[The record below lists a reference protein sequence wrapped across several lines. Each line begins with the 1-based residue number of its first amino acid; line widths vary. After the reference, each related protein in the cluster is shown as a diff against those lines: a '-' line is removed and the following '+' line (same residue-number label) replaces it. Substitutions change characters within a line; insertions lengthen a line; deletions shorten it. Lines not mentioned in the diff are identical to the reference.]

1 MMAGNIKLNTPS
13 GGSVTLNAV
22 DTANN
27 FVMSVPA
34 AAGILINADSATGA
48 AQLPVGTTAQRPAS
62 PVTGQTRFN
71 TSLGIAETYNGATW
85 IATGGGIPVSVLVI
99 AGGGGGGS
107 GTFSVDNGGGGGA
120 GGLLAQTAF
129 LTSGTNYPVTV
140 GAGGASNTNGN
151 TSFISPFYY
160 AVGGGRGNTNSAA
173 GASGGSGGGGAGNS
187 GVGGAGTTG
196 QGNTGGTGGGTYGGG
211 GGGASA
217 VGATG
222 GVSGSQGGAGLA
234 NNITGS
240 SVTYGGGGGGGG
252 GAAAGGAGGG
262 GAGGLSTAVGTAG
275 TANLGGGGG
284 GGGANTNLAGGAGGS
299 GVVILSVPT
308 ASYTGTTTG
317 SPTITTNGAFTVI
330 KFNSSGSYTA

>member
-1 MMAGNIKLNTPS
+1 MAGSIKLAAPS

-22 DTANN
+22 DTAVNY
-27 FVMSVPA
+27 VMSVPA

-71 TSLGIAETYNGATW
+71 TTLGIAETYNGATW

-99 AGGGGGGS
+99 AGGGGGGP
-107 GTFSVDNGGGGGA
+107 GTFSVDAGGGGGA

-129 LTSGTNYPVTV
+129 LTSGTNYPITV

-160 AVGGGRGNTNSAA
+160 AVGGGRGNTNGAA
-173 GASGGSGGGGAGNS
+173 GGSGGSGGGGGGNA

-196 QGNTGGTGGGTYGGG
+196 QGNTGGTGVGTYGPGGGGAGAVGSNGSPPNAGAGGVGLASSITGTSVFYAGGG
-211 GGGASA
+211 GGNPSA
-217 VGATG
+217 AG
-222 GVSGSQGGAGLA
+222 GNGGGGAGGGTTTVGVAGTA
-234 NNITGS
+234 NT
-240 SVTYGGGGGGGG
+240 GGGGGGGG
-252 GAAAGGAGGG
+252 P
-262 GAGGLSTAVGTAG
+262 
-275 TANLGGGGG
+275 
-284 GGGANTNLAGGAGGS
+284 NTNLAGGAGGS

-317 SPTITTNGAFTVI
+317 SPTVTTNGAFKVLT
-330 KFNSSGSYTA
+330 FTSSGSYTA